1 MRPVDPRLLRYSRS
15 TRSFLVIAVLIGTL
29 SAVLVIAQAW
39 LLSTTIVDVAQGR
52 AVLSNV
58 TGVLLALGVVIVL
71 RAILAWGAEA
81 AAFRASARAKSDLR
95 EAAIEHTLRLGPLG
109 PASTS
114 PGKVAALVTRGVDAL
129 DAYYARYL
137 PQLVLAVI
145 VPVAVIATVITQ
157 DIISAGIIAVTLPII
172 VVFMILIGLYT
183 RSRVD
188 RQWRTLSRLSGHF
201 LDLVAGLTTLRVL
214 GRAKAQ
220 ARAIRDIGDRYRSTT
235 MGVLRIS
242 FLSSF
247 ALELLASLSVAL
259 VAVTIGVRLAEG
271 GVSFAIALFILIL
284 APEAYLPLRL
294 VGQHFHAAA
303 EGLGA
308 ADEVFAILE
317 TPLPAS
323 GTRADLP
330 AWAGVEVDA
339 VSVTYAD
346 RDRPALA
353 ATSATIAM
361 GSVTALVGASGGGK
375 STLLSALL
383 GFVPTTAGRITLLG
397 TDGTRVDLTDIDVE
411 RWRTH
416 IGWVPQAPHLVA
428 PDAGPSPTVSDVV
441 RVGRPDASMDDIRA
455 ALDRAGVLDEIEA
468 MPDGLRTVI
477 GEDGAGLSAGQR
489 RRVALAR
496 ALVRQADLLL
506 LDEPTAALDGASEEA
521 VVRALRAAADAGQ
534 AVVVVAHRA
543 ALLQIADL
551 VVHVGGLPAAT
562 TEEAPESTA
571 TRATITGGG
580 W

>member
-397 TDGTRVDLTDIDVE
+397 TDGSRVDLTDIDVE

-562 TEEAPESTA
+562 TKEAPESTA